1 MILSYPYGQSEYNST
16 MRRKSS
22 IDRARQ
28 KERIERARGM
38 TPEGRLVACVKISR
52 LVKEIQRAGE
62 RYRQETGRIPI
73 HEDYWSRPA

>member
-1 MILSYPYGQSEYNST
+1 MVLSYPLWSIRYNST

-38 TPEGRLVACVKISR
+38 TPEARLVACVKISR

-62 RYRQETGRIPI
+62 RYRKETRQNPN
-73 HEDYWSRPA
+73 S